1 MQLVQDGGFARG
13 IQPKHHDLKLSITKT
28 KSTRRY
34 KKAVREHQPN
44 SGNKNLRK
52 KNTTIPSSR
61 WCRRRHR
68 TACGTPA
75 PSAHRNP
82 QIHFP
87 HRAPKSTPLALQAPN
102 FRSDFVASSFSKS
115 PELMKAGEVL
125 DSWSL
130 RSSFPEGQN

>member
-52 KNTTIPSSR
+52 KIQPYPHLAGAEEGIEQLAER
-61 WCRRRHR
+61 LPHPR
-68 TACGTPA
+68 AE
-75 PSAHRNP
+75 
-82 QIHFP
+82 IHFP
-87 HRAPKSTPLALQAPN
+87 HHAQKSTPLALQAPN

>member
-61 WCRRRHR
+61 WGRRRHR

-75 PSAHRNP
+75 PSAHGNP
-82 QIHFP
+82 LPSPRTEIHSP
-87 HRAPKSTPLALQAPN
+87 RLASTKLSIGFCGFVLLQVAGADESWRGSGLLVLA
-102 FRSDFVASSFSKS
+102 
-115 PELMKAGEVL
+115 E
-125 DSWSL
+125 
-130 RSSFPEGQN
+130 